1 MHSCVKILSMEK
13 SNDYFKQ
20 RNIEC
25 IRKIREV
32 EKDLPHFIPEY
43 FIGVEHNTSALTRLN
58 YAYDLRIFFYYLVNY
73 VATFQDVGSPQNFT
87 IDDLKKVTT
96 THLERYTD
104 FLTYYEYN
112 GKTYTNENKGK
123 ARKLSSVRAMFKYFY
138 NKEYLPSNVSAKI
151 TMPKIKDKEII
162 KLEANEVSDILNV
175 AENGSSYLTKH
186 QEAYHEVTHIRDTAL
201 LTLFLGTGIRI
212 SECVGL
218 NVNDIDFNVNGF
230 TITRKGGARVI
241 LYFSD
246 EVADAL
252 KAYLKERSENKKVPK
267 DEQALFL
274 SMQNKR
280 LSTRAIQNIVQKY
293 SRIVS
298 PLKKISPHKLRS
310 TYGTSLYRETGDIY
324 VVAEVLGH
332 RDVNTT
338 KKHYAAMSDDIRRAA
353 AKKVTLRKDD

>member
-1 MHSCVKILSMEK
+1 MHSCAKILSMEK

-25 IRKIREV
+25 IKKIREV

-73 VATFQDVGSPQNFT
+73 VATFQDVGIPQNFT

-186 QEAYHEVTHIRDTAL
+186 QEAYHEVTHIRAV
-201 LTLFLGTGIRI
+201 FGHGY
-212 SECVGL
+212 S
-218 NVNDIDFNVNGF
+218 
-230 TITRKGGARVI
+230 
-241 LYFSD
+241 YFG
-246 EVADAL
+246 V
-252 KAYLKERSENKKVPK
+252 
-267 DEQALFL
+267 
-274 SMQNKR
+274 
-280 LSTRAIQNIVQKY
+280 
-293 SRIVS
+293 
-298 PLKKISPHKLRS
+298 
-310 TYGTSLYRETGDIY
+310 
-324 VVAEVLGH
+324 
-332 RDVNTT
+332 
-338 KKHYAAMSDDIRRAA
+338 RRA
-353 AKKVTLRKDD
+353 